1 MTDLL
6 QAAAEAVEL
15 GRAATPGPW
24 NWREAR
30 GSRRI
35 DLAAP
40 HGGGS
45 VVMDFA
51 RNGMQGAEPRFAVC
65 MDGLPRGRRG
75 GILRSASEL
84 VKADPDGLLRHPDA
98 LLIAAAQGHV
108 DLIRDLAAEVER
120 LRADAASK
128 SEYAIDRISMADA
141 IRVMNDL
148 MLMVE
153 GPFCVDWRNANG
165 LRIKDTSEWA
175 LFYVKTVKMVRSLE
189 EVEGKEAVQELF
201 AKLRDAARTGDS
213 HER

>member
-15 GRAATPGPW
+15 GKAATPGPW

-65 MDGLPRGRRG
+65 MDGQPRGRRG

-108 DLIRDLAAEVER
+108 DLIRDLAAEVVR
-120 LRADAASK
+120 LRADAARLDWLSDP
-128 SEYAIDRISMADA
+128 SQSIGNVILPTECVTLNLHSLRAAIDAAM
-141 IRVMNDL
+141 
-148 MLMVE
+148 ML
-153 GPFCVDWRNANG
+153 A
-165 LRIKDTSEWA
+165 
-175 LFYVKTVKMVRSLE
+175 
-189 EVEGKEAVQELF
+189 
-201 AKLRDAARTGDS
+201 AARTGDS